1 MFGKLDSQQMEQLLS
16 TQLVGRLGCHA
27 DGTTYVVPIS
37 YAYKDGYIYC
47 HTMEGLKISMLRKEP
62 RVCFQVDNTKDL
74 SNWQSVICWGE
85 FEELKDHAE
94 KNDALSILN
103 ARQFPMVPT
112 EKMRIN
118 TEWPFVN
125 PETEDLQGVFFRIRI
140 SDKTGRYENSG
151 SSGSLTN

>member
-1 MFGKLDSQQMEQLLS
+1 MFGKLDSRQMEELLGR
-16 TQLVGRLGCHA
+16 QLVGRLGCHA
-27 DGTTYVVPIS
+27 NGTTYVVPIS

-47 HTMEGLKISMLRKEP
+47 HTAEGLKISILRQEP

-94 KNDALSILN
+94 KWNALSILN

-112 EKMRIN
+112 EKMQIN
-118 TEWPFVN
+118 TEWPFVD
-125 PETEDLQGVFFRIRI
+125 PDTEDIQGIFFRIRV
-140 SDKTGRYENSG
+140 DDMTGRYEESG

>member
-1 MFGKLDSQQMEQLLS
+1 MEQLLS
-16 TQLVGRLGCHA
+16 KQLVGRLGCHA
-27 DGTTYVVPIS
+27 NGTTYVVPIS

-47 HTMEGLKISMLRKEP
+47 HTMEGLKISILRKEP

-85 FEELKDHAE
+85 FEELKGHAE
-94 KNDALSILN
+94 KRDALSILN

-112 EKMRIN
+112 EKMQIN
-118 TEWPFVN
+118 TEWPFVDSN
-125 PETEDLQGVFFRIRI
+125 TDDIQGIFFRIRI
-140 SDKTGRYENSG
+140 DDKTGRYEDSG